1 MKGAFGLATSG
12 VEIYSMKPELPGRR
26 FLRPAVAKFCR
37 LGVCLFM
44 LLGVA
49 ACGFQLDFE
58 AETVFFPDAAA
69 TRETRF
75 FASSEAAFK
84 DQLERRLYVLPPG
97 GEWGSGVR
105 KRIADGKE
113 LESTHFYEVKERYP
127 PGSPIASDYVR
138 KARFSEGAAH
148 NEPRLKVRDY
158 LFVKIFD
165 YEERFKDIVTPESAD
180 RAVQRFYG
188 DVIHHGARYLA
199 PDGLPDAQT
208 ERVLRATFNPLLE
221 RFLKVFH
228 SEGIKPAFA
237 SFKDDGEFHDA
248 LEPEQIVTRVIKVLP
263 PPAGHNLE
271 SWRNTV
277 AAAYKKALET
287 ETPDAPTWEEDL
299 FGAHGFRLFDS
310 YRFAL
315 VTTLPGEVLEHN
327 ATRREGN
334 RLVWVFGNDVFVL
347 KNYDLRARSRLV
359 YPERIGV
366 AGVALAAII
375 LGLWWFRR
383 RRRER

>member
-1 MKGAFGLATSG
+1 
-12 VEIYSMKPELPGRR
+12 MKPELPGKR
-26 FLRPAVAKFCR
+26 FFRPAVAEFGR

-49 ACGFQLDFE
+49 ACGFHLDFE
-58 AETVFFPDAAA
+58 AETIVFPDGGA

-75 FASSEAAFK
+75 FNINIK
-84 DQLERRLYVLPPG
+84 DQLERHLYVLPPG
-97 GEWGSGVR
+97 GEWGSGAR

-113 LESTHFYEVKERYP
+113 LESAQFYEVKKRYP
-127 PGSPIASDYVR
+127 PGSLIASDYVR

-165 YEERFKDIVTPESAD
+165 YEERFKDIVTTESVD
-180 RAVQRFYG
+180 RALHQVYG
-188 DVIHHGARYLA
+188 AVIHHVARNLA

-221 RFLKVFH
+221 RFLNVVH
-228 SEGIKPAFA
+228 SEGIEPALM
-237 SFKDDGEFHDA
+237 SLVKDGGEFHDA
-248 LEPEQIVTRVIKVLP
+248 IQPEQIVPRVIEVLP

-277 AAAYKKALET
+277 AAAYQEAQRTALHDES
-287 ETPDAPTWEEDL
+287 AWAEDL
-299 FGAHGFRLFDS
+299 FGAHGFRLFD
-310 YRFAL
+310 RHQFAL
-315 VTTLPGEVLEHN
+315 VTTLPGEVLENN
-327 ATRREGN
+327 ATTREGN
-334 RLVWVFGNDVFVL
+334 RLMWVFDNWVFVF
-347 KNYDLRARSRLV
+347 KNHVLRARSRLI

-366 AGVALAAII
+366 AGVALAAVI